1 MKKVLLI
8 TTLALI
14 CIGIN
19 AQSNL
24 VGRVYYNE
32 NIMSNEIND
41 MLKDIDKE
49 MAESKA
55 TAIEKAEKKKGR
67 KLTTEEIAKID
78 IEMKEA
84 KELANA
90 MKKGMKV
97 SITIT
102 FKDENIITAKIKMNV
117 SDDILKAAGVS
128 WAKRKAIKLATSI
141 SPTEKTNYFVKD
153 NLIICDDGKEK
164 DTLKISNDGKYLYG
178 KFEKNQPF
186 TLTRTQ

>member
-1 MKKVLLI
+1 MKKILFIV
-8 TTLALI
+8 TLALTY
-14 CIGIN
+14 IGVN
-19 AQSNL
+19 AQTNL

-55 TAIEKAEKKKGR
+55 KAIEEAEKKKGR

-78 IEMKEA
+78 KEMKEA

-102 FKDENIITAKIKMNV
+102 FKDENIMTAKIKMNV

>member
-1 MKKVLLI
+1 MKKILFIV
-8 TTLALI
+8 TLALTY
-14 CIGIN
+14 IGVN
-19 AQSNL
+19 AQTNL

-55 TAIEKAEKKKGR
+55 KAIEEAEKKKGR

-78 IEMKEA
+78 KEMKEA

-102 FKDENIITAKIKMNV
+102 FKDENIMIAKIKMNV